1 MDFIQILVLA
11 IVQGLTEFL
20 PISSS
25 AHLILVPEL
34 FGWPDQGVA
43 FDVAVHIGTLAAV
56 LLYFRNKLG
65 GLIVSGLRVFAGH
78 WNEEAKLAWCVVVG
92 TVPVVIFGL
101 LCKDW
106 ISGYARHATLLACT
120 SIFFGI
126 LLGVADRKGRSTRE
140 DDRIGWRDAIL
151 IGLAQALALIPG
163 TSRSGITITA
173 GLALGMSRT
182 TAARF
187 SFLLSIPTI
196 LASATLITRD
206 LIVSPDPV
214 AWRELLLG
222 AVISGV
228 SAYLC
233 IRFFMQ
239 LLDRTGMMPY
249 VLYRIALGIFLLV
262 WFGFSF

>member
-56 LLYFRNKLG
+56 LLYFRDELR

-126 LLGVADRKGRSTRE
+126 LLGVADRFGRGARAT
-140 DDRIGWRDAIL
+140 IGWKDAVL
-151 IGLAQALALIPG
+151 IGLAQAIALIPG

-173 GLALGMSRT
+173 GLALGMNRT

>member
-56 LLYFRNKLG
+56 LLYFRDELG
-65 GLIVSGLRVFAGH
+65 GLIVSGLRALGGH
-78 WNEEAKLAWCVVVG
+78 WNTEAKLAWCVVVG

-120 SIFFGI
+120 SIIFGI
-126 LLGVADRKGRSTRE
+126 LLGLADRFGRGARST
-140 DDRIGWRDAIL
+140 IGWKDALL

-173 GLALGMSRT
+173 GLALGMNRT

-206 LIVSPDPV
+206 LIISPEPV

-222 AVISGV
+222 ALISGV

-233 IRFFMQ
+233 IRFFMR
-239 LLDRTGMMPY
+239 LLERSGMMPY
-249 VLYRIALGIFLLV
+249 VLYRIALGVFLLA

>member
-56 LLYFRNKLG
+56 LLYFRDELG
-65 GLIVSGLRVFAGH
+65 GLIVSGLRALGGH
-78 WNEEAKLAWCVVVG
+78 WNTEAKLAWCVVLG

-126 LLGVADRKGRSTRE
+126 LLGLADRFGRGARGT
-140 DDRIGWRDAIL
+140 IGWKDALL
-151 IGLAQALALIPG
+151 IGLAQAIALIPG

-173 GLALGMSRT
+173 ALALGMNRT

-196 LASATLITRD
+196 LASATLITRE
-206 LIVSPDPV
+206 LIISPDPV

-222 AVISGV
+222 ALISGV

-233 IRFFMQ
+233 IRFFMA
-239 LLDRTGMMPY
+239 LLERSGMMPY

>member
-56 LLYFRNKLG
+56 LLYFRDELG
-65 GLIVSGLRVFAGH
+65 GLIVSGLRALGGH
-78 WNEEAKLAWCVVVG
+78 WNTEAKLAWCVVLG

-126 LLGVADRKGRSTRE
+126 LLGLADRFGRGARGT
-140 DDRIGWRDAIL
+140 IGWKDALL
-151 IGLAQALALIPG
+151 IGLAQAIALIPG

-173 GLALGMSRT
+173 GLALGMNRT

-206 LIVSPDPV
+206 LIISPDPV

-222 AVISGV
+222 ALISGV

-233 IRFFMQ
+233 IRFFMA
-239 LLDRTGMMPY
+239 LLERSGMMPY

>member
-56 LLYFRNKLG
+56 LLYFRDELG
-65 GLIVSGLRVFAGH
+65 GLIVSGLRALGGH
-78 WNEEAKLAWCVVVG
+78 WNTEAKLAWCVVVG

-126 LLGVADRKGRSTRE
+126 LLGLADRFGRGARGT
-140 DDRIGWRDAIL
+140 IGWKDALL

-173 GLALGMSRT
+173 GLALGMNRT
-182 TAARF
+182 SAARF

-206 LIVSPDPV
+206 LLLSPDPV

-222 AVISGV
+222 ALISGI

-233 IRFFMQ
+233 IRFFMA
-239 LLDRTGMMPY
+239 LLERSGMMPY
-249 VLYRIALGIFLLV
+249 VLYRIALGAFLLA

>member
-56 LLYFRNKLG
+56 LLYFRDELG
-65 GLIVSGLRVFAGH
+65 GLIVSGLRALGGH
-78 WNEEAKLAWCVVVG
+78 WNTEAKLAWCVVLG

-126 LLGVADRKGRSTRE
+126 LLGLADRFGRGARST
-140 DDRIGWRDAIL
+140 IGWKDALL
-151 IGLAQALALIPG
+151 IGLAQAIALIPG

-173 GLALGMSRT
+173 ALALGMNRT

-206 LIVSPDPV
+206 LIISPDPV

-222 AVISGV
+222 ALISGV

-233 IRFFMQ
+233 IRFFMA
-239 LLDRTGMMPY
+239 LLERSGMMPY